1 MSTTD
6 NSGGDRYVAMQG
18 LMQGLISLFFDSTMC
33 IYGMTDP
40 MHRTRQANLNSS
52 MAYSSR
58 TAHEVW

>member
-33 IYGMTDP
+33 IYGM
-40 MHRTRQANLNSS
+40 
-52 MAYSSR
+52 
-58 TAHEVW
+58 